1 MNIQMGGVLRELMQ
15 YPGDATT
22 TDCMPVSSAHS
33 SYSQYHPW
41 PLTNTPSPIFLTLEI
56 IATLALAFYSDPR
69 IPGSPDPNGGSWF
82 GPWRSSSSWA
92 PLFVATNAVIIIY
105 TVSTFYGVA
114 ILKCN

>member
-1 MNIQMGGVLRELMQ
+1 MEIQMVGVLRELMQ

-41 PLTNTPSPIFLTLEI
+41 PLTNTHFPDTRNHCHSAFGFLL
-56 IATLALAFYSDPR
+56 
-69 IPGSPDPNGGSWF
+69 GSPDPWIPGSGWGSWF